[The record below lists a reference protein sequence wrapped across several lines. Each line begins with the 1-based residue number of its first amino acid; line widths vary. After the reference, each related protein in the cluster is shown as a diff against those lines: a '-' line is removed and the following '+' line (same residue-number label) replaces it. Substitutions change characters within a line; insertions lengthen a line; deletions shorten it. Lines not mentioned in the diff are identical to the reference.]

1 MDRDRF
7 VVNLDVKHFSPE
19 ELTVKVNDDYV
30 EIRGKHDEHQVTD
43 STFSIFLYH
52 FEPGKGIQLN
62 YNGSF
67 KPTKHT

>member
-30 EIRGKHDEHQVTD
+30 EICGKHEEREVT
-43 STFSIFLYH
+43 
-52 FEPGKGIQLN
+52 N
-62 YNGSF
+62 
-67 KPTKHT
+67 